1 MTIPLATIKS
11 ALKVDYDDDDRDL
24 TRLREAAMSLIS
36 RNTQLALTVES
47 YLLYLTQWRDTV
59 FPLAPFVSVTS
70 VKYTTGAVVTT
81 MPTSSY
87 WVERSD
93 ALPKLR
99 FLDVPGIDV
108 GTAIIVTYSAGYA
121 DLPPEVTHA
130 VISLVGHWYNNPEA
144 AQPISLSTVPLGLEY
159 IMRSI
164 STTASFR

>member
-36 RNTQLALTVES
+36 RNTQLALEVES
-47 YLLYLTQWRDTV
+47 YTLYLTQWRDTV
-59 FPLAPFVSVTS
+59 FPLAPWVSVTN
-70 VKYTTGAVVTT
+70 VKYTTGAVITT

-87 WVERSD
+87 WVDLSD

-99 FLDVPGIDV
+99 FLDVPGFDA
-108 GTAIIVTYSAGYA
+108 GTAVIVTYTAGYA
-121 DLPPEVTHA
+121 NLPNEITHA

-159 IMRSI
+159 ILRSV
-164 STTASFR
+164 STTAGFR